1 PRGHW
6 ENLWR
11 ISPIRSI
18 LPLANHVLPIG
29 GSPMR
34 RFLGLVAFLLFTC
47 IVATPAA
54 RPADEQQIKQAIQ
67 RGVDYLKG
75 LQKENGSWP
84 FSRLSDVG
92 VADGGMTSLAGLALL
107 ECGVPTDDPVIQK
120 AAAFVRRQS
129 VIEVGTYSLALSIM
143 FLDRFGETADVALV
157 E

>member
-1 PRGHW
+1 ADRLVRSLQGSLGKRDAWRHEVAIRMKGRTASWSKFPTRRKAASGQLAPRGHW

-92 VADGGMTSLAGLALL
+92 VADGGMTSLAGLAL
-107 ECGVPTDDPVIQK
+107 
-120 AAAFVRRQS
+120 
-129 VIEVGTYSLALSIM
+129 
-143 FLDRFGETADVALV
+143 
-157 E
+157 